1 MVPAQSMRRE
11 GVHSRWCWWALGM
24 WAGSVVW
31 RPRRELRRWAATRWP
46 PVEELDGGGGQ
57 AGVDVLVQEGVGDGV
72 VMAVDLDV
80 VVDVDAGVD
89 RPLAVDEG
97 LGGERAQRRLVDA
110 LEELAAAGA
119 VQAHGAGVEIR
130 ALRAARAK
138 KVSCRR
144 RARIH
149 RVTTKTPASALALSR
164 GFCRPRGQA
173 DGAVVL

>member
-1 MVPAQSMRRE
+1 
-11 GVHSRWCWWALGM
+11 
-24 WAGSVVW
+24 
-31 RPRRELRRWAATRWP
+31 
-46 PVEELDGGGGQ
+46 VEELDGGGGQ

-130 ALRAARAK
+130 A
-138 KVSCRR
+138 
-144 RARIH
+144 
-149 RVTTKTPASALALSR
+149 
-164 GFCRPRGQA
+164 
-173 DGAVVL
+173 